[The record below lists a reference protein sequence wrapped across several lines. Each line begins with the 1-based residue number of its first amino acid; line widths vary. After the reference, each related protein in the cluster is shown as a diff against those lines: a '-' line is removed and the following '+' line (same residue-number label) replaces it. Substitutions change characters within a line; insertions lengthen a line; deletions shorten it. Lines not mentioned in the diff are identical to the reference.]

1 MLSKPVPIGAT
12 SNGTRYIEAFHLG
25 SVLSHV
31 FALLC
36 VFRQMLPSV
45 VPPVVHTIQVDEEEK
60 IYILFYFYRN
70 KGKELQKHTF
80 ILNYEVLR
88 VTKS

>member
-45 VPPVVHTIQVDEEEK
+45 VPPVVRTIQVDEEEK
-60 IYILFYFYRN
+60 I
-70 KGKELQKHTF
+70 
-80 ILNYEVLR
+80 
-88 VTKS
+88 